1 MTMVKSALLAGIS
14 QQEQQAMRACLG
26 VYEQSFRPEDV
37 VYDFGDGRNMLGI
50 LTEGAAVVERID
62 RDGNRTILEHLEP
75 GGVFGEMMMFKTV
88 GRDSVVVRA
97 VHPCRISFLRYGH
110 SA

>member
-37 VYDFGDGRNMLGI
+37 I
-50 LTEGAAVVERID
+50 
-62 RDGNRTILEHLEP
+62 
-75 GGVFGEMMMFKTV
+75 
-88 GRDSVVVRA
+88 
-97 VHPCRISFLRYGH
+97 
-110 SA
+110 